1 MAKRWAVGESTQ
13 AVPSYPT
20 IDKVQTEALAELHQ
34 LSSILVDDLVTIV
47 PAGQSESVRY
57 ISICDVFV
65 HLWICEVIKCSCA
78 CIRVPADEHISLGLE
93 MAYLR
98 L

>member
-13 AVPSYPT
+13 AVPPYPT

-34 LSSILVDDLVTIV
+34 LSSILVDDLVTVV
-47 PAGQSESVRY
+47 PVGQSVGY

-65 HLWICEVIKCSCA
+65 HLW
-78 CIRVPADEHISLGLE
+78 DLWGH
-93 MAYLR
+93 
-98 L
+98 